1 MGTGEMTARLDSRNG
16 AQFVRPRGRQH
27 PLHDL
32 REAVLVEPR
41 FPRDA
46 PLRAS
51 GGEDGGL
58 SES

>member
-1 MGTGEMTARLDSRNG
+1 MTARLDSRNG